1 MSCEGKCIFDGRN
14 CNSNQWW
21 NNGKCRCGCIKR
33 HACEKDYVWNPA
45 ICNSENRKYLA
56 SIMDASAIM
65 CYEIIESHYDKT
77 NFNERKTTC
86 ETQNFYILHAFLL
99 ITITLLIAVSV

>member
-1 MSCEGKCIFDGRN
+1 
-14 CNSNQWW
+14 
-21 NNGKCRCGCIKR
+21 
-33 HACEKDYVWNPA
+33 
-45 ICNSENRKYLA
+45 
-56 SIMDASAIM
+56 MDASAIM
-65 CYEIIESHYDKT
+65 CYEIIESYYDKT